1 MCVVYHMAHYMWCI
15 IESSPTYPPPSR
27 RCQSRSQSL
36 TFPWLPQLN
45 YHSRSTTIF
54 HYHTYVFLFFFLF
67 SLFYSSPVRFPFPFS
82 HEGEPPIHPPN
93 LFLSTPTHP
102 LSVFQS
108 FSILPEITT
117 ASHPSLLAT
126 VTYPSSNSDL
136 LNCVLSVVKD
146 GSLLVTAVS
155 AQLTMIGCNWVR

>member
-1 MCVVYHMAHYMWCI
+1 MINNSQQNFYLAWKRYEGFSNARAPALTFTLVQMKRKLHHKDVRCEHNMCIVYHMAHYMWCI

-54 HYHTYVFLFFFLF
+54 HYHTYIFLFFFLF

-82 HEGEPPIHPPN
+82 HEGEPPTEPLFVNTHPPT
-93 LFLSTPTHP
+93 LSLPII
-102 LSVFQS
+102 LS
-108 FSILPEITT
+108 
-117 ASHPSLLAT
+117 PSR
-126 VTYPSSNSDL
+126 NHH
-136 LNCVLSVVKD
+136 
-146 GSLLVTAVS
+146 
-155 AQLTMIGCNWVR
+155 R